1 MTILYKIVT
10 RHTREVLEDFVN
22 FTYRVKYPKG
32 RFRLCVLGAGLL
44 ILSMYATKIPA
55 FMYIFAVLGVVIL
68 GFAFAR
74 PFLAVKRLSRN
85 DELYLK
91 QSGIEF
97 VFGQSGFEVYN
108 ELEEKKSTVKYGE
121 ITAVYKDKRN
131 YLLSINNEQL
141 HFMPYRDFSIGDAV
155 QFNKFIEDKTNKK
168 VINLNMPLRER
179 MRKLN
184 TDRRHAEALHDQ
196 KIEDKKNAKKK

>member
-1 MTILYKIVT
+1 MTILYKVVT

-44 ILSMYATKIPA
+44 ILSLYATKIPA
-55 FMYIFAVLGVVIL
+55 FMYIFAGLGVAIL
-68 GFAFAR
+68 GFALVR
-74 PFLAVKRLSRN
+74 PFLAVRRLSRN

-91 QSGIEF
+91 QSGLEF
-97 VFGQSGFEVYN
+97 VFGQSGLEMYN
-108 ELEEKKSTVKYGE
+108 ELEEKRSIVKYGE

-141 HFMPYRDFSIGDAV
+141 HFMPYRDFCIGDVV
-155 QFNKFIEDKTNKK
+155 QFKMFIEDKTNKK
-168 VINLNMPLRER
+168 VIDLNMPLRER

-184 TDRRHAEALHDQ
+184 TDRKHAEALHDQ
-196 KIEDKKNAKKK
+196 KLAEMKNAKKK

>member
-1 MTILYKIVT
+1 MTILYKVVT
-10 RHTREVLEDFVN
+10 GHTREVLEDFVN

-44 ILSMYATKIPA
+44 ILSLYATKIPA
-55 FMYIFAVLGVVIL
+55 FMYIFAVLGVTIL
-68 GFAFAR
+68 GFALVR
-74 PFLAVKRLSRN
+74 PFLAVRRLSRN

-97 VFGQSGFEVYN
+97 VFGQSGLEVYN
-108 ELEEKKSTVKYGE
+108 ELEKKKSIVKYGE

-141 HFMPYRDFSIGDAV
+141 HFVPYRDFCIGDAV
-155 QFNKFIEDKTNKK
+155 HFQKFIEDKTNKT
-168 VINLNMPLRER
+168 VIDLCMPLIER

-184 TDRRHAEALHDQ
+184 ADRKRAEALHDQ
-196 KIEDKKNAKKK
+196 KIADKKNMKKK